1 MELRVLNYFL
11 AIAREENITK
21 AAQIL
26 HVTQPTFSRQIA
38 QLEEELGVKLFQRS
52 NHHIILT
59 EDGMILKRRAQEMM
73 SLAEKT
79 RMDLSHS
86 EQALTGQIAI
96 GSGEFQSTEFL
107 SSLINAFNRK
117 HPLVRFSIYSGN
129 AANIRD
135 RIERGLLDIG
145 LMSEPID
152 IGKYEFITTEYKEKW
167 GVLVKNDSDLIGK
180 KSVTPE
186 DLRNRPL
193 IISSGESVKLMLSK
207 WFETSIENLNIVADG
222 NLLYNLAMLVSK
234 GIGTVICIRL
244 NCTYKDCTFIPLSPA
259 VEAGSVLG
267 WKKDQ
272 SFSRAT
278 SAFLNFAKTYSKSI
292 SGDSI

>member
-26 HVTQPTFSRQIA
+26 HVTQPTLSRQIA

-79 RMDLSHS
+79 RMDLNHN
-86 EQALTGQIAI
+86 EHDLTGKIAI
-96 GSGEFQSTEFL
+96 GSGEFQSTAFL
-107 SSLINAFNRK
+107 SALIHAFHQK
-117 HPLVRFSIYSGN
+117 HPFVKFSIYSGN
-129 AANIRD
+129 ASNIRD
-135 RIERGLLDIG
+135 YIERGFLDIG
-145 LMSEPID
+145 LMFEPID
-152 IGKYEFITTEYKEKW
+152 ISKYDFISTIYKETW
-167 GVLVKNDSDLIGK
+167 GVLVKNDSDLIEK
-180 KSVTPE
+180 DFVTPE
-186 DLRNRPL
+186 DLKARPL
-193 IISSGESVKLMLSK
+193 IISSSEPAKLMLSK

-234 GIGTVICIRL
+234 GIGTAVCIQL
-244 NCTYKDCTFIPLSPA
+244 NCTYHDCTFIPLSPA
-259 VEAGSVLG
+259 VEAHSVLG

-272 SFSRAT
+272 SFSRTTA
-278 SAFLNFAKTYSKSI
+278 AFLEFAKKYLKSI
-292 SGDSI
+292 SDNVL